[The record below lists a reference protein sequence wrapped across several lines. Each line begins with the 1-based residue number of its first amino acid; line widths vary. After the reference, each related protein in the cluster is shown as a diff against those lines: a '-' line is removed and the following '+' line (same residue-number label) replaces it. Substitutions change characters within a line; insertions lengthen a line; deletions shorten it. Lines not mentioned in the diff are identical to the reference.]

1 MEDKSV
7 SVSIYVGVKV
17 ELAPSLIVN
26 AVPAD
31 VGESFTF
38 VWVITAKEVLL
49 ISPFAFVTL

>member
-1 MEDKSV
+1 LLTSDPLETSPVIVNTIEDKSV

-38 VWVITAKEVLL
+38 V
-49 ISPFAFVTL
+49 

>member
-38 VWVITAKEVLL
+38 VLVIKTKKVLN
-49 ISPFAFVTL
+49 I